1 MKKISL
7 SLVAVAALSTVLF
20 AGGDID
26 PVEPIVEA
34 PVASESGLELSA
46 NVALTSKHAEP
57 SVAKAGISA

>member
-46 NVALTSKHAEP
+46 NVALTSNY
-57 SVAKAGISA
+57 V